1 LAEWDEIYGET
12 FCVYPWL
19 SMMVNTS
26 GSIDFCC
33 IAKPSV
39 LRGDDGKILDISK
52 TTLKEAW
59 NGKDMRDIRMA
70 MLQGE
75 RVESCKHCY
84 LQEEVGK
91 KSFRQMHNDEWE
103 RRIGEE
109 AIHERIEASYANDFA
124 LEEHDPLY
132 LDLRLGNL
140 CNLSCRMC
148 KRRC

>member
-1 LAEWDEIYGET
+1 MADWDEMYGQT

-39 LRGDDGKILDISK
+39 LRGDDGKILDINK
-52 TTLKEAW
+52 TTLKQAW

-70 MLQGE
+70 MMQGE
-75 RVESCKHCY
+75 EVSSCKHCY

-91 KSFRQMHNDEWE
+91 KSFRH
-103 RRIGEE
+103 IKT
-109 AIHERIEASYANDFA
+109 IIK
-124 LEEHDPLY
+124 L
-132 LDLRLGNL
+132 
-140 CNLSCRMC
+140 
-148 KRRC
+148 